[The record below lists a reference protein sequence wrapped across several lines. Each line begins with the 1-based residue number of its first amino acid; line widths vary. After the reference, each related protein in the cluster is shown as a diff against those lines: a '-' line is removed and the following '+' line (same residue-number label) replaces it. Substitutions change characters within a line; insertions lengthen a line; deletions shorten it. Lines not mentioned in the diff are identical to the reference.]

1 VGKNCNGQFTTE
13 RIDRL
18 HDADQ
23 NARNDHERSDA
34 DQNLAAE
41 TRAIGD
47 DATAV
52 LRVSSGGSGRIIP
65 RERSG

>member
-1 VGKNCNGQFTTE
+1 MTQTRMPAT
-13 RIDRL
+13 I
-18 HDADQ
+18 A
-23 NARNDHERSDA
+23 RSDA

-52 LRVSSGGSGRIIP
+52 LRIVSGGSGRGGGVS
-65 RERSG
+65 RCFS